1 MKLPIKDIPTIS
13 FEVPKSRLSAMFS
26 KNKTRTFYLSKP
38 DPLMDLRICS
48 HRSTGRIIRGEEDS
62 KTELAQVL
70 ALALI
75 KQHFLFVPGLVWV
88 FSRYLAAKLD
98 LVTLMSLTKIA
109 IMFSS
114 YSTLLE
120 PFPSKMD
127 LFLIT
132 GQFSAR

>member
-1 MKLPIKDIPTIS
+1 MEFKTREIPTIS
-13 FEVPKSRLSAMFS
+13 FEVPKSRISTMLS
-26 KNKTRTFYLSKP
+26 KKKYRTFYLSKP
-38 DPLMDLRICS
+38 DPLTDLRICS

-75 KQHFLFVPGLVWV
+75 KQHFLFVPGLIWV

-98 LVTLMSLTKIA
+98 LVTLMSLAKIA

-114 YSTLLE
+114 YSALLE